1 MKKNI
6 NRDDIAEAINIEF
19 GLSKKDCL
27 DVVNDIIDSIIL
39 GLEKYQIFKIHNFGT
54 FQLRRKKKRIGRNTK
69 TKIEVM
75 ISERNVITF
84 KPSKRVLS
92 YINNKEMNDSTKTI

>member
-6 NRDDIAEAINIEF
+6 TRDDIAEAINIEF

-27 DVVNDIIDSIIL
+27 DIVNDIIDSIII

-54 FQLRRKKKRIGRNTK
+54 FKLLKKKQRVGRNPK

-75 ISERNVITF
+75 INERNVVTF
-84 KPSKRVLS
+84 KPSKSVLS
-92 YINNKEMNDSTKTI
+92 YINNKEMND

>member
-6 NRDDIAEAINIEF
+6 TRDDIAEAINIEF

-27 DVVNDIIDSIIL
+27 DIVNDIIDSIIL
-39 GLEKYQIFKIHNFGT
+39 GLEKFQVFKIHNFGT
-54 FQLRRKKKRIGRNTK
+54 FKLRRKKKRVGRNPK

-75 ISERNVITF
+75 INERKVVTF
-84 KPSKRVLS
+84 KQSKK
-92 YINNKEMNDSTKTI
+92 I

>member
-6 NRDDIAEAINIEF
+6 TRDDIAESINIEF

-27 DVVNDIIDSIIL
+27 DIVNDIIDSIIL

-54 FQLRRKKKRIGRNTK
+54 FKLHRKKNELVEILKQK
-69 TKIEVM
+69 
-75 ISERNVITF
+75 
-84 KPSKRVLS
+84 
-92 YINNKEMNDSTKTI
+92 

>member
-6 NRDDIAEAINIEF
+6 TRDDIAEAINIEF

-27 DVVNDIIDSIIL
+27 DIVNDIIESIIL

-54 FQLRRKKKRIGRNTK
+54 FKLRRKKRRIGRNPK

-84 KPSKRVLS
+84 KPSKAVLS
-92 YINNKEMNDSTKTI
+92 YINNNIIND

>member
-6 NRDDIAEAINIEF
+6 TRDDIAEIMHFDF

-27 DVVNDIIDSIIL
+27 DVVNDIVDSIIL

-54 FQLRRKKKRIGRNTK
+54 FKLRRKNKRVGRNPK
-69 TKIEVM
+69 TKIEVI

-84 KPSKRVLS
+84 KPSKNVLS
-92 YINNKEMNDSTKTI
+92 YLNNKVMND

>member
-6 NRDDIAEAINIEF
+6 TRDDIAEAINIEF

-27 DVVNDIIDSIIL
+27 DIVNDIIDSIIL

-54 FQLRRKKKRIGRNTK
+54 FKIKKQKAKIGRNPK
-69 TKIEVM
+69 NGLKVEIPE
-75 ISERNVITF
+75 
-84 KPSKRVLS
+84 K
-92 YINNKEMNDSTKTI
+92 KTIQWKMSKELFNKLNKKNE

>member
-6 NRDDIAEAINIEF
+6 TRDDIAEAINIEF

-39 GLEKYQIFKIHNFGT
+39 GLKKYQIFKIHNFGT
-54 FQLRRKKKRIGRNTK
+54 FKLRRKRKRVGRNPK
-69 TKIEVM
+69 TKIEIM
-75 ISERNVITF
+75 IAPRKVVSFI
-84 KPSKRVLS
+84 PSKYLLNK
-92 YINNKEMNDSTKTI
+92 INKNYE

>member
-6 NRDDIAEAINIEF
+6 TRDDIAEAINIEF

-27 DVVNDIIDSIIL
+27 DIVNNIIDSIIL

-54 FQLRRKKKRIGRNTK
+54 FKLRRKKKRVGRNPK
-69 TKIEVM
+69 TKEKKI
-75 ISERNVITF
+75 ISERNVVLF
-84 KPSKRVLS
+84 KASKDFKE
-92 YINNKEMNDSTKTI
+92 YINKNE

>member
-6 NRDDIAEAINIEF
+6 TRDDIAEAINIEF

-27 DVVNDIIDSIIL
+27 DIVNDIIDSIIL
-39 GLEKYQIFKIHNFGT
+39 GLENHKIFKIHNFGT
-54 FQLRRKKKRIGRNTK
+54 FKLRKKNKRFGRNPK
-69 TKIEVM
+69 TKVEAV

-84 KPSKRVLS
+84 KSSKSVLS
-92 YINNKEMNDSTKTI
+92 YINNKEMNDRKTI

>member
-54 FQLRRKKKRIGRNTK
+54 FQLRRKKKRIGRNPK
-69 TKIEVM
+69 TKVEIM
-75 ISERNVITF
+75 ILPRKVISF
-84 KPSKRVLS
+84 IPSKNLLNK
-92 YINNKEMNDSTKTI
+92 INKNNSEK

>member
-6 NRDDIAEAINIEF
+6 TRDDIAEAINIEF

-27 DVVNDIIDSIIL
+27 DIVNDIIDSIIL
-39 GLEKYQIFKIHNFGT
+39 GLEKHQIFKIHNFGT
-54 FQLRRKKKRIGRNTK
+54 FKLRRKKKRLGRNPK

-92 YINNKEMNDSTKTI
+92 YINNKMYD

>member
-6 NRDDIAEAINIEF
+6 TRDDIAEAINIEF

-27 DVVNDIIDSIIL
+27 DVVNDIIDRIIL
-39 GLEKYQIFKIHNFGT
+39 GLENHQIFKIHNFGT
-54 FQLRRKKKRIGRNTK
+54 FKLRIKKKRVGRNPK

-75 ISERNVITF
+75 INERNVVTF
-84 KPSKRVLS
+84 KPSKSVLS
-92 YINNKEMNDSTKTI
+92 YINNKEMND

>member
-6 NRDDIAEAINIEF
+6 TRDDIAEVINIEF

-27 DVVNDIIDSIIL
+27 DIVKDIIESVIL
-39 GLEKYQIFKIHNFGT
+39 GLENYRIVKIHNFGT
-54 FQLRRKKKRIGRNTK
+54 FKLRRKKKRVGRNTK

-75 ISERNVITF
+75 INERNVVTF
-84 KPSKRVLS
+84 KPSKSVLS
-92 YINNKEMNDSTKTI
+92 YINNKEMND